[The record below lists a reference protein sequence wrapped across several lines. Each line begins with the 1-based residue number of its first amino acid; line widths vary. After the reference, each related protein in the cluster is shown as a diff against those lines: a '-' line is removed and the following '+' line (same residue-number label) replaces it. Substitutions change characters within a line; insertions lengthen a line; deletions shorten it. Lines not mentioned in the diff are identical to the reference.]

1 MNPIVL
7 FEDEKF
13 TNFLPVVYF
22 RPVWEVIC
30 GARMLIEKIEKLI
43 GTRVYF
49 SARDH
54 LQRYYLSPD
63 RNWQNLP
70 ADQEILAIN
79 SRWIANREELRNIRM
94 LKSGEALYSNDNL
107 VAVKV
112 PIKKFAEWVE
122 GGVLQTGKISGD
134 ISRIST
140 PVTLLNFIW
149 DAIEFNGK
157 EIEKDFRNFVQR
169 PTQSGEIFKGVHLIH
184 PEQIHIEKGT
194 VIKPGVVIDA
204 TDGPVWIEE
213 NVHIMA
219 NAVLLGP
226 LFIGRGSTIKVAAK
240 IYENTTIGP
249 VCKIGGEVEESI
261 IQGYSNKQHEGFLG
275 HSYLG
280 SWVNLGADTNNS
292 DLKNNYG
299 NITVFLNGKPIQTG
313 KMFLGLIMGDH
324 SKTAINTMF
333 NTGTIVGVNCN
344 IFGSGMPPK
353 FVPSFSWGGSEG
365 FQEYR
370 LDKALEVARKM
381 MERRH
386 QPFSDHYRKLFEEVY
401 EQTKRMEERI

>member
-1 MNPIVL
+1 MNPVVL

-22 RPVWEVIC
+22 RPVWEVVC

-43 GTRVYF
+43 GTKVYL

-54 LQRYYLSPD
+54 LQRYHLSSD

-70 ADQEILAIN
+70 ADQEVLAIN
-79 SRWIANREELRNIRM
+79 GRWVANREEFRKIQM
-94 LKSGEALYSNDNL
+94 LKSGEALYSNENL

-112 PIKKFAEWVE
+112 LLKKFAGWVE
-122 GGVLQTGKISGD
+122 RGVLQTGKISGD

-140 PVTLLNFIW
+140 SVTLLNFIW

-157 EIEKDFRNFVQR
+157 EIEKDFKNFVRR
-169 PTQSGEIFKGVHLIH
+169 PTQSGEFFKGVHLIH
-184 PEQIHIEKGT
+184 PERIHIEEGV

-204 TDGPVWIEE
+204 SEGPVWIEE

-226 LFIGRGSTIKVAAK
+226 LFVGRGSTIKVAAK

-353 FVPSFSWGGSEG
+353 FVASFSWGGSQG

-381 MERRH
+381 MERRK
-386 QPFSDHYRKLFEEVY
+386 QPFSERYRKLFEEVY